1 MLEIKASYLCNSR
14 CIYCC
19 AGSRR
24 ESVCM
29 TFDEIMAN
37 VDYFTA
43 EHAIKG
49 VCLSGGEPSIRPDFP
64 RLLSAIRDKGLTIYL
79 HTNGIMF
86 HDRPFAETAVSC
98 LDRVL
103 VGFSAHNADLCESLT
118 RTGSAFQRRIAGIRN
133 LLDTSVPVRTNTVI
147 LRQNF
152 RRLPEIADFIRSL
165 GVRRSLFTFP
175 FFILPAPAEADDFLP
190 DSFEEVQPFLAEA
203 VNILAREN
211 IDVFIQGLPP
221 CKLGAFAKYR
231 EIDPDR
237 ALVDAD
243 HQFEQ

>member
-1 MLEIKASYLCNSR
+1 
-14 CIYCC
+14 
-19 AGSRR
+19 
-24 ESVCM
+24 
-29 TFDEIMAN
+29 
-37 VDYFTA
+37 
-43 EHAIKG
+43 
-49 VCLSGGEPSIRPDFP
+49 
-64 RLLSAIRDKGLTIYL
+64 
-79 HTNGIMF
+79 
-86 HDRPFAETAVSC
+86 
-98 LDRVL
+98 
-103 VGFSAHNADLCESLT
+103 
-118 RTGSAFQRRIAGIRN
+118 
-133 LLDTSVPVRTNTVI
+133 VPVRTNTVI

-243 HQFEQ
+243 HQFEQYQLLFHDGLGYRQTEACGECGYAGECWGYPQPGALENPGRSLGLQ